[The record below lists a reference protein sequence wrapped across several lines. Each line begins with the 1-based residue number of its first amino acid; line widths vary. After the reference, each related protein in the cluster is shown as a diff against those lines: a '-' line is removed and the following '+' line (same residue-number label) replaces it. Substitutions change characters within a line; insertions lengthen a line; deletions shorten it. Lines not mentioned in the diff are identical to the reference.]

1 MTRIFFWACRD
12 LESKKTNHANKLS
25 TILMRFLPRAIPPL
39 PWVGEAAIV
48 GRLCETPSDLASDT
62 DPYSISLVAPTAAEF
77 GPLHA

>member
-1 MTRIFFWACRD
+1 
-12 LESKKTNHANKLS
+12 
-25 TILMRFLPRAIPPL
+25 MRFLPRAIPPL

-48 GRLCETPSDLASDT
+48 GRLRETPSDLASDT